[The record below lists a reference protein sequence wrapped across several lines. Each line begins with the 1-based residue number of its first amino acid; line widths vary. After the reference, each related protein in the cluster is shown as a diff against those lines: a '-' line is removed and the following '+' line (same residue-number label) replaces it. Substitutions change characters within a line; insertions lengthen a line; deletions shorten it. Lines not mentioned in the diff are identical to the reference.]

1 VRAHLLPCFEVS
13 LARGLT
19 IKETVR
25 LAARARKGFIMAAPM
40 SSEDMTLSA
49 DRSRLKYV
57 RTRRWGSWIAAA
69 VVILIGA
76 CLLWAVATNPN
87 IKWSQMDGYIF
98 DSAILRGLVVT
109 LELTV
114 LSMAIGMAL
123 GIVLALMKL
132 SPNNVLKTTSG
143 IYIWVFRGTPVLV
156 QLIFW
161 YNIALI
167 FPRIGIGAFSA
178 DTNTI
183 ITTFAA
189 AILALGLNEGAYMAE
204 IVRAG
209 ILSVSRGQMDAAL
222 ATGLTRRQAMRYIII
237 PQSLRVIVPPTGN
250 QAIGMLKTT
259 SLASVIAAQ
268 DLLTV
273 TENIYAKTFFV
284 VELLV
289 VASLWYL
296 VGTSIASIGQYFIEK
311 KFGAGSSSSDVKL
324 ADFVREHVFS
334 SSRAQ
339 SALEHLK
346 RESEIRG

>member
-1 VRAHLLPCFEVS
+1 
-13 LARGLT
+13 
-19 IKETVR
+19 
-25 LAARARKGFIMAAPM
+25 MN
-40 SSEDMTLSA
+40 SEDIRFSTDKSQ
-49 DRSRLKYV
+49 LKYA
-57 RTRRWGSWIAAA
+57 RTKRWGSWIAAA
-69 VVILIGA
+69 VVILLGG

-87 IKWSQMDGYIF
+87 IKWSKMSGYIF
-98 DSAILRGLVVT
+98 DGAVLRGLVVT

-114 LSMAIGMAL
+114 LAMVIGVAL
-123 GIVLALMKL
+123 GVVLALMKL
-132 SPNNVLKTTSG
+132 SPNGVLRTTSG

-161 YNIALI
+161 YNMALI
-167 FPRIGIGAFSA
+167 FPRIGFGVFSV
-178 DTNTI
+178 DTNRVISTLG
-183 ITTFAA
+183 A

-222 ATGLTRRQAMRYIII
+222 ATGLTRRQAMRHIVI
-237 PQSLRVIVPPTGN
+237 PQALRVILPPTGN
-250 QAIGMLKTT
+250 QTIGMLKTT

-273 TENIYAKTFFV
+273 TENIYAKTFLV
-284 VELLV
+284 IELLL

-311 KFGAGSSSSDVKL
+311 KFGAGSSSSGVKL

-346 RESEIRG
+346 RER